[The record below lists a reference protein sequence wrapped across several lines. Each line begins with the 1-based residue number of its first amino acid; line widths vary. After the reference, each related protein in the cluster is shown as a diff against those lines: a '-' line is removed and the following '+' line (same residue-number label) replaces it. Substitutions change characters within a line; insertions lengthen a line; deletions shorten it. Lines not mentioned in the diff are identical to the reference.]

1 MKKVVAMLLVVV
13 LAFAFVACNSTEDA
27 SKSDSAS
34 SAAPAAESKAEE
46 KSEEASKE
54 ESKAAEESSKAE
66 EPSKEESKAEESKA
80 EESSEPAPELPAYN
94 DAFVYVAGQVYGMA
108 ATDSASIRLT
118 KINDIPEAGDVVVF
132 TPEFGTTIEVTG
144 ETYADYAILVVEYN
158 KDLYKY
164 YKKEIIDLDSDVD
177 KSKIAIP
184 SDGFVVAIHKDQTK
198 PLAALKLVKDDVEI
212 YPYGFQPITFAYDV
226 KKTDTPFEIDGV
238 FEDEWKDFLI
248 DDIDENNANWDFSQF
263 EKNDVSITAQY
274 YMAYSDTGVYF
285 AVVVNTT
292 SCCFMPGISATN
304 GDSMYSYTCIQVNA
318 CDQSPL
324 SEYMLKNANQ
334 NGKAVSE
341 DHMRQYGFSG
351 SADGN
356 SYYTIWWDGSHTE
369 LSADAKY
376 AVVYDQALETVTYEV
391 YLPYEEI
398 NIDPAEIGPGYEFSI
413 SISINS
419 SSEQDVKDG
428 KWKNIKARNG
438 GGIIAMNEFTKM
450 PVCTMQ

>member
-1 MKKVVAMLLVVV
+1 MKKVVAMLLVFV
-13 LAFAFVACNSTEDA
+13 LAFAFVACNNNTDDT
-27 SKSDSAS
+27 SKPDPAS
-34 SAAPAAESKAEE
+34 SAAPAESKPEE

-54 ESKAAEESSKAE
+54 DSKPAEESSKAE
-66 EPSKEESKAEESKA
+66 ESSEEESQP
-80 EESSEPAPELPAYN
+80 EESSEPGPELPAYN
-94 DAFVYVAGQVYGMA
+94 DAFVFVEGQVYGMA
-108 ATDSASIRLT
+108 ATDKGSIRLT

-132 TPEFGTTIEVTG
+132 TPEFGSTIEVDG

-158 KDLYKY
+158 PELYKY
-164 YKKEIIDLDSDVD
+164 YKKEIINLDSDVD

-184 SDGFVVAIHKDQTK
+184 SDGFVVAIHKDQAK

-226 KKTDTPFEIDGV
+226 KKTDAPFEIDGV
-238 FEDEWKDFLI
+238 LDERWSDFLI
-248 DDIDENNANWDFSQF
+248 DDIDEQNTNWDFSQF

-292 SCCFMPGISATN
+292 SCGFMPGISASN
-304 GDSMYSYTCIQVNA
+304 GGDMYNYTCIQVNTL
-318 CDQSPL
+318 DQSPL

-334 NGKAVSE
+334 NGKAVKE
-341 DHMRQYGFSG
+341 DHIRQYGFSG
-351 SADGN
+351 SDDGN
-356 SYYTIWWDGSHTE
+356 SYHFIWWGGSHTT
-369 LSADAKY
+369 LSEDAEY
-376 AVVYDQALETVTYEV
+376 AVIYDKALETVTYEV

-398 NIDPAEIGPGYEFSI
+398 NIDPAEIGPGYKFSI

-419 SSEQDVKDG
+419 STVEDVAAK

-438 GGIIAMNEFTKM
+438 GGIIGMNEFTKM

>member
-1 MKKVVAMLLVVV
+1 MKKVVAMLLVFV
-13 LAFAFVACNSTEDA
+13 LAFVFVACNNNTDDT
-27 SKSDSAS
+27 SKPDSAS
-34 SAAPAAESKAEE
+34 SAAPAESKPEE

-54 ESKAAEESSKAE
+54 DSKPAEESSKAE
-66 EPSKEESKAEESKA
+66 ESSEEESQP
-80 EESSEPAPELPAYN
+80 EESSEPGPELPAYN
-94 DAFVYVAGQVYGMA
+94 DAFVFVEGQVYGMT
-108 ATDSASIRLT
+108 ATDKGSIRLT
-118 KINDIPEAGDVVVF
+118 KINDVPEAGDVVVF
-132 TPEFGTTIEVTG
+132 TPEFGSTIEVDG

-158 KDLYKY
+158 RELYKY
-164 YKKEIIDLDSDVD
+164 YKKEIIDLDSDAD
-177 KSKIAIP
+177 KSKVAIP
-184 SDGFVVAIHKDQTK
+184 SDGFVVAIHKDQAK

-212 YPYGFQPITFAYDV
+212 YPNGFQPITFAYDV

-238 FEDEWKDFLI
+238 LDERWSDFLI

-292 SCCFMPGISATN
+292 SCGFMPGISETN
-304 GDSMYSYTCIQVNA
+304 GGNMYSYTCIQVNT

-324 SEYMLKNANQ
+324 SDYMLAHAIY
-334 NGKAVSE
+334 NGSVHTAADE
-341 DHMRQYGFSG
+341 DHVRQYGFSG
-351 SADGN
+351 SDDGK
-356 SYYTIWWDGSHTE
+356 SYHVIWWGGSHPE
-369 LSADAKY
+369 LSTDAKY
-376 AVVYDQALETVTYEV
+376 AVIYDKALETVTYEV

-419 SSEQDVKDG
+419 STVEDVEAK

-438 GGIIAMNEFTKM
+438 GGIIGMNEFTKM

>member
-1 MKKVVAMLLVVV
+1 MKKVVAMLLVFV
-13 LAFAFVACNSTEDA
+13 LAFAFVACNDNTEDT
-27 SKSDSAS
+27 SKPDSAS
-34 SAAPAAESKAEE
+34 SAAPAESTPEE

-54 ESKAAEESSKAE
+54 ESNPAEESSEAEESSKT
-66 EPSKEESKAEESKA
+66 EESSEV
-80 EESSEPAPELPAYN
+80 EESSEPGPELPAYN
-94 DAFVYVAGQVYGMA
+94 DAFVFVEGQVYEMA
-108 ATDSASIRLT
+108 ATNKASIRLT
-118 KINDIPEAGDVVVF
+118 KINDVPEAGDVVVF
-132 TPEFGTTIEVTG
+132 TPEFGSTIEVDG

-177 KSKIAIP
+177 KSKVAIP
-184 SDGFVVAIHKDQTK
+184 SDGFVVAIHKDQAK

-238 FEDEWKDFLI
+238 VGDEWNDYLV
-248 DDIDENNANWDFSQF
+248 DDIDEDNPNWDFSQF
-263 EKNDVSITAQY
+263 DKNDVSITAQY

-292 SCCFMPGISATN
+292 SCGFMPGISATN
-304 GDSMYSYTCIQVNA
+304 GSSMYSYTCIQVNTL
-318 CDQSPL
+318 DQSPL

-334 NGKAVSE
+334 TGKAATE
-341 DHMRQYGFSG
+341 DHIRQYGFSG
-351 SADGN
+351 SDDGN
-356 SYYTIWWDGSHTE
+356 SYHVIWWGGTHTE

-376 AVVYDQALETVTYEV
+376 AVVWDESVETVTYEV

-419 SSEQDVKDG
+419 SSVADVAAK

-438 GGIIAMNEFTKM
+438 GGIIGMNEFTKM

>member
-1 MKKVVAMLLVVV
+1 MKKVVAMLLVIV
-13 LAFAFVACNSTEDA
+13 LAFAFVACNNTEDT
-27 SKSDSAS
+27 SKSDPTS
-34 SAAPAAESKAEE
+34 SAESKAEE

-54 ESKAAEESSKAE
+54 ESQPAEESSKAE
-66 EPSKEESKAEESKA
+66 EPSEEESKAV
-80 EESSEPAPELPAYN
+80 EESSESAPELPAYN

-118 KINDIPEAGDVVVF
+118 KINDVPEAGDVVVF
-132 TPEFGTTIEVTG
+132 TPEFGTTIEVSG

-158 KDLYKY
+158 TDLYKY
-164 YKKEIIDLDSDVD
+164 YKKQIIDLDSDVD

-184 SDGFVVAIHKDQTK
+184 SDGFVVAIHKDQAK

-226 KKTDTPFEIDGV
+226 KKTDAPFEIDGV
-238 FEDEWKDFLI
+238 LDESWSDFLI
-248 DDIDENNANWDFSQF
+248 DDIDESNPNWDFSQF

-274 YMAYSDTGVYF
+274 YMAYSDTGIYF

-292 SCCFMPGISATN
+292 SCSFMPGISATN
-304 GDSMYSYTCIQVNA
+304 GGSMYSYTCIQVNA

-334 NGKAVSE
+334 NGKAASE
-341 DHMRQYGFSG
+341 DHIRQYGFSG
-351 SADGN
+351 SESGN
-356 SYYTIWWDGSHTE
+356 SYYVIWWGGSHTT

-376 AVVYDQALETVTYEV
+376 AVIYDEALETVTYEV

-419 SSEQDVKDG
+419 SSEEDVKAG

-438 GGIIAMNEFTKM
+438 GGIIGMNEFTKM